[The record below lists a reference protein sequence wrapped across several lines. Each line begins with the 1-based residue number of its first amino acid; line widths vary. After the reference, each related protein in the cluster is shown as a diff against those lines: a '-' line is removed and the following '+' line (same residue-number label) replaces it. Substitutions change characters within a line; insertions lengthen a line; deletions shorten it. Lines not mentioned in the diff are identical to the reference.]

1 MVVKGWSHRQEY
13 ILVKRKVVGEMKGKL
28 AKLNRIE

>member
-13 ILVKRKVVGEMKGKL
+13 ILVKRKVVGEKGKL
-28 AKLNRIE
+28 AKLKGG